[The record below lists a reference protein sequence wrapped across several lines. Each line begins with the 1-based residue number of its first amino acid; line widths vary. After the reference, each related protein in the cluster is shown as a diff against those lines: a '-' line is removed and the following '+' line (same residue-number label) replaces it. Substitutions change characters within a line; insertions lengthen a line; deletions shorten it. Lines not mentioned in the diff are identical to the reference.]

1 LRKSKPESAESA
13 EIPGLRSGPYLG
25 AKGGPERQPL
35 MKKVS
40 TKPNSAGRRL
50 KISDET
56 QALYKKRASSLDNDP
71 DTPVLPPEMWQ
82 NAAIGKYY
90 RPLKTP
96 VSVRIDN
103 DVLAWLRSKG
113 EGHISRINGILR
125 ERMEQETRH

>member
-1 LRKSKPESAESA
+1 
-13 EIPGLRSGPYLG
+13 
-25 AKGGPERQPL
+25 
-35 MKKVS
+35 MKKAH
-40 TKPNSAGRRL
+40 TKTDSASRRL
-50 KISDET
+50 KISHET
-56 QALYKKRASSLDNDP
+56 EALYRKRSRSLDNDLGA
-71 DTPVLPPEMWQ
+71 PVLPPEMWR

>member
-1 LRKSKPESAESA
+1 
-13 EIPGLRSGPYLG
+13 
-25 AKGGPERQPL
+25 
-35 MKKVS
+35 MKKVP
-40 TKPNSAGRRL
+40 TKTNSADRRL

-56 QALYKKRASSLDNDP
+56 RALYRKRARSVDNDP
-71 DTPVLPPEMWQ
+71 DAPVLPPEMWQ

>member
-1 LRKSKPESAESA
+1 
-13 EIPGLRSGPYLG
+13 
-25 AKGGPERQPL
+25 
-35 MKKVS
+35 MS
-40 TKPNSAGRRL
+40 TKTNSAARRL

-56 QALYKKRASSLDNDP
+56 QAFYKKRASVDNDP
-71 DTPVLPPEMWQ
+71 DAPVLPPEMWQ

-125 ERMEQETRH
+125 ERMEQESRH